1 VGLEEASAMKK
12 LLCISFIIFLAMP
25 CLVTTAYAYDDVTP
39 AAAYDMVAY
48 GENVY
53 ILDCRTEAEWR
64 YVGYPG
70 ENKIGEG
77 DLLEGKV
84 LNISYKIWKKKNFIV
99 NPSFIKDVEEIFE
112 DKENVVLITMCR
124 SGKRSVDS
132 AIALEEAG
140 YANVYNMVTGFE
152 GGKDMYG
159 YRTVN
164 GWKVDGLPYAYDGGG
179 YQD

>member
-1 VGLEEASAMKK
+1 VCPEEVFAMRK
-12 LLCISFIIFLAMP
+12 LVFISFVIFLAVP
-25 CLVTTAYAYDDVTP
+25 GLVTTTYAYENVTP
-39 AAAYDMVAY
+39 AEAYDMVDSD
-48 GENVY
+48 ENAY

-77 DLLEGKV
+77 ASLEGRV
-84 LNISYKIWKKKNFIV
+84 VNISSKIWKKKNFIF
-99 NPSFIKDVEEIFE
+99 NPSFIKDVQEIFE

-132 AIALEEAG
+132 AIALEDAG

-152 GGKDMYG
+152 GSKDMYG

-164 GWKVDGLPYAYDGGG
+164 GWKVDGLPYTYNGGG